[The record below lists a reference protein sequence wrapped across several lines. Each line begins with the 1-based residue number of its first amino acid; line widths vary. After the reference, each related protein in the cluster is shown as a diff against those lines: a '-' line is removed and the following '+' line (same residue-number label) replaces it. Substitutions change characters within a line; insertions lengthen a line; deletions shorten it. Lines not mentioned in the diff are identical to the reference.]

1 MLLEVEQ
8 IVKNRQSKKQEVI
21 MILQDI
27 QEKYNYLPQD
37 ILKDLSHML
46 EIPLS
51 KIYSIATYYK
61 SFSLEPKG
69 KHLCQVCLGTA
80 CHVRGGARIS
90 ETLERELNIKDGE
103 TTEDQLFTLESVN
116 CVGACALGPVVVID
130 GKYHGNIQAA
140 VLALHYPHQAIHQA
154 RHRVALDHHRAVHH

>member
-130 GKYHGNIQAA
+130 GKYHGNIQANK
-140 VLALHYPHQAIHQA
+140 VRAILQKYE
-154 RHRVALDHHRAVHH
+154 